1 MVNDKMCVGVE
12 SQRLMLRLDPSIYET
27 VLKRPGAS
35 PMDFTGKVMKG
46 YLFVDKAALNSS
58 AKLDYWLQLAF
69 QFNRIAKASKKTTAK
84 K

>member
-12 SQRLMLRLDPSIYET
+12 SERLMLRLDPSIYDD

-46 YLFVDKAALNSS
+46 YLFVDKRSVTAAQ
-58 AKLDYWLQLAF
+58 KLDYWLQLAL
-69 QFNRIAKASKKTTAK
+69 QFNRIAKASKKSKAK
-84 K
+84 